1 MGKKMIKNSH
11 PFEKKMS
18 ENCRGDFFDSHCTLQ
33 RDIINLQR
41 ISIWCVAVNTGCI
54 NKSGLFYHRGMCTKC
69 NKNKF

>member
-1 MGKKMIKNSH
+1 MIKNSH